1 MKVSRIA
8 ALAAAAVVVGAVV
21 YSQVV
26 NRPAGPDGPV
36 TLYGNVDI
44 RQVDLAFNV
53 SGRLLAMAKEEGDPV
68 RAGEE
73 VARIEADI
81 YEHAVALA
89 TARVAASRAALTRL
103 QAGSRPEEIEL
114 SRSQLASERAA
125 LANAQSVFE
134 RRQELVTRD
143 IVARQ
148 AFDDARAALDIARGR
163 VGAAEQTLTLAIQ
176 GPRREDVDQ
185 AQAQLQADES
195 ALAIA
200 RTNLAHTHLLA
211 PSTGIVLTRIV
222 EPGTVVL
229 PTSAVYTVALTD
241 QVWVRSYVPE
251 PLLGRVRPGLAVRVV
266 SDTRPDRPY
275 DAVVGF
281 VAPTAEFTPRT
292 VETPELRT
300 QLVYRLRINV
310 RDPDAALRQ
319 GMPVTVLVPAA
330 R

>member
-1 MKVSRIA
+1 MQVRRIA
-8 ALAAAAVVVGAVV
+8 AAIAVAVVAAALV
-21 YSQVV
+21 YARVAD
-26 NRPAGPDGPV
+26 RAATGDGPA

-53 SGRLLAMAKEEGDPV
+53 SGRLARMAKEEGDPV
-68 RAGEE
+68 AAGEE
-73 VARIEADI
+73 VARVEAEI

-89 TARVAASRAALTRL
+89 TARVAASRAAYTRL

-114 SRSQLASERAA
+114 ARAQLASERAA
-125 LANAQSVFE
+125 LVNAQAVFE
-134 RRQELVTRD
+134 RRQDLVTRD

-148 AFDDARAALDIARGR
+148 AFDEARAALDIARGR
-163 VGAAEQTLTLAIQ
+163 VAAAEQTLALAIQ
-176 GPRREDVDQ
+176 GPRREDLDQ
-185 AQAQLQADES
+185 AQATLQADEA

-200 RTNLAHTHLLA
+200 RHNLDRTRLTA
-211 PSTGIVLTRIV
+211 PSAGIVLTRIV

-251 PLLGRVRPGLAVRVV
+251 PMLGRVRPGLVV
-266 SDTRPDRPY
+266 QVATDARPGRPY
-275 DAVVGF
+275 QGVVGF

-300 QLVYRLRINV
+300 QLVYRLRINI
-310 RDPDAALRQ
+310 RDPDPALRQ
-319 GMPVTVLVPAA
+319 GMPVTVLVPAG